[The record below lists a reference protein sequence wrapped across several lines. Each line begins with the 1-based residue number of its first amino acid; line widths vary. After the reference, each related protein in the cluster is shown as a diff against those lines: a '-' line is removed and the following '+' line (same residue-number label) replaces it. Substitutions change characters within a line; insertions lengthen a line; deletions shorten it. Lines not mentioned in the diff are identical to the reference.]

1 MRLFDA
7 HCHLQDLR
15 IRHCL
20 DNTVKA
26 TEGQGVQ
33 QFACN
38 GTCEDDWPQVAQLAE
53 RHHNIK
59 PNFGLHPWF
68 LQGRSDNWL
77 DNLRKQLEEVP
88 QAGLGECGLDT
99 SKKVQTPVHEQQEV
113 FKAQLEL
120 GKELQRP
127 ISVHCVSAFGK
138 LQDMVQQHGP
148 FPQGLILHSW
158 IGPAEM
164 VDVLAKI
171 QGVYFSLSGHLTRM
185 SKKKYEPMVKKIP
198 LERLLLETDAPDG
211 RPRLGDPYQERLL
224 NVQSQDGTENQE
236 LNHPANI
243 RVMLELLADIRGQQ
257 VDVIA
262 DATFANA
269 KSLFSFSSQ

>member
-20 DNTVKA
+20 EDTVSA

-68 LQGRSDNWL
+68 LQSRSDKWL

-88 QAGLGECGLDT
+88 QAGLGEVC
-99 SKKVQTPVHEQQEV
+99 
-113 FKAQLEL
+113 
-120 GKELQRP
+120 
-127 ISVHCVSAFGK
+127 
-138 LQDMVQQHGP
+138 
-148 FPQGLILHSW
+148 
-158 IGPAEM
+158 
-164 VDVLAKI
+164 LAT
-171 QGVYFSLSGHLTRM
+171 V
-185 SKKKYEPMVKKIP
+185 
-198 LERLLLETDAPDG
+198 
-211 RPRLGDPYQERLL
+211 
-224 NVQSQDGTENQE
+224 
-236 LNHPANI
+236 
-243 RVMLELLADIRGQQ
+243 
-257 VDVIA
+257 
-262 DATFANA
+262 
-269 KSLFSFSSQ
+269 